1 MANYTGRKVLLKDED
16 DNAIIPYVDGVID
29 SNTSNTVK
37 TWTGT
42 REQYNAISTKDS
54 NTLYYITDD
63 ESIYKGT
70 EFIAGTPDLSEYAKS
85 SDLIS
90 TLSAIYPVG
99 STYISTTNSC
109 PMASIIP
116 NSTWTQIASNVV
128 VSVNTN
134 VPVKGN
140 NLSLGIT
147 NGSLNAGLISYGEY
161 GRMLGATKEQ
171 YGASIPNT
179 LNGATIFTNGQGLGI
194 TTDASKSGI
203 VGTVTRTNLTLYIFK
218 RTA

>member
-1 MANYTGRKVLLKDED
+1 MSVQLQEHQYLF
-16 DNAIIPYVDGVID
+16 I
-29 SNTSNTVK
+29 SS
-37 TWTGT
+37 
-42 REQYNAISTKDS
+42 REQHRRGNM
-54 NTLYYITDD
+54 
-63 ESIYKGT
+63 SIYKGT
-70 EFIAGTPDLSEYAKS
+70 EFIAGTPDLSDYAKS

-128 VSVNTN
+128 VSVNTS
-134 VPVKGN
+134 VPVKGDGKTLG
-140 NLSLGIT
+140 LS
-147 NGSLNAGLISYGEY
+147 NGSTNHGIIHTPQSGIWASTTAGYG
-161 GRMLGATKEQ
+161 GNVGTAVGGVGHSDILMGV
-171 YGASIPNT
+171 
-179 LNGATIFTNGQGLGI
+179 
-194 TTDASKSGI
+194 TTDSSKSGI